1 MLISYYHVEP
11 EGLEGKLSFKPL
23 LDGSSYT
30 TLIEQVVSSHFS
42 FEKIGST
49 LALRIITEAL
59 VSVDW
64 LFDAQNY
71 GINSFLNVIVF

>member
-1 MLISYYHVEP
+1 MV
-11 EGLEGKLSFKPL
+11 PL
-23 LDGSSYT
+23 T
-30 TLIEQVVSSHFS
+30 RVTLIEQVVSSHFS

-59 VSVDW
+59 MSVDW